1 MLVQARGGMV
11 VSEGAMGKPYRRK
24 DHFFVQAKRQG
35 LRARSAFKLE
45 EILERFHLVRR
56 GFRVLDLGAAPGGFL
71 QVLAKAVGPDG
82 KVIGIDLVPIRPLP
96 FPWVETEV
104 IDVMDS
110 EFDRK
115 LAALHAAPFDAVISD
130 LAPKT
135 TGIRTT
141 DEARSGALATRAADI
156 AQAHGAP
163 RSCLVVKLFMG
174 ADFESFRSFLKNRYR
189 EVKVIR
195 PQATR
200 TASIEVYLL
209 GLDKK

>member
-1 MLVQARGGMV
+1 MV
-11 VSEGAMGKPYRRK
+11 VTERPMGKPYRPK
-24 DHFFVQAKRQG
+24 DHFFAQAKRQG

-45 EILERFHLVRR
+45 EILERFHLIRR

-71 QVLAKAVGPDG
+71 QVLAQAVGPEG
-82 KVIGIDLVPIRPLP
+82 KVIGIDLVPIRPLAL
-96 FPWVETEV
+96 PWVRTEV
-104 IDVMDS
+104 LDAMDP

-115 LAALHAAPFDAVISD
+115 LAGLHDGPFDAVVSD

-141 DEARSGALATRAADI
+141 DEARSLALATRAADI
-156 AQAHGAP
+156 AQAHGAKG
-163 RSCLVVKLFMG
+163 SCLVVKLFMG
-174 ADFESFRSFLKNRYR
+174 GDFESFRSLLKNRYR
-189 EVKVIR
+189 EVKVIK

-200 TASIEVYLL
+200 AASMEVYLL